1 MKLKPSNVTVE
12 PAVAT
17 ITIHIL
23 TSDGE
28 KTFFKVKPKTR
39 MEKVYRAYADR
50 MKINPSSF
58 RLLLDGER
66 VDYAHTVKELEL
78 EDGDSILYMKQQDGG
93 RL

>member
-1 MKLKPSNVTVE
+1 MSKVR
-12 PAVAT
+12 VAT

-28 KTFFKVKPKTR
+28 KTFFKVKPKP
-39 MEKVYRAYADR
+39 DR